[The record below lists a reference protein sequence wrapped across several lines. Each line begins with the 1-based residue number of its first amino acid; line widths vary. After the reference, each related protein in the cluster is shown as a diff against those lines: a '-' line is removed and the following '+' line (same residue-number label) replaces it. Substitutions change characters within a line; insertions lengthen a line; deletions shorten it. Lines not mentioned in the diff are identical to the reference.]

1 MIENPHLTLANR
13 NDGRGLTFSGSA
25 FLEWTILDGLK
36 FKSTGTVNY
45 TNSQTDI
52 FSKKGTRGYATA
64 YNSRN
69 LGNSENNTY
78 VWDNTLTWM
87 KTFGKH
93 NLVAM
98 VGHSIE
104 KYKSRML
111 SGGAEEFPDEEVL
124 INLGSG
130 ADSWADSDEAGNTL
144 VSAIARVNFRTVN
157 RVNCIQSEYL
167 FVPKSRKLKQVVNF
181 LLIFKS

>member
-1 MIENPHLTLANR
+1 MR
-13 NDGRGLTFSGSA
+13 D
-25 FLEWTILDGLK
+25 
-36 FKSTGTVNY
+36 
-45 TNSQTDI
+45 
-52 FSKKGTRGYATA
+52 
-64 YNSRN
+64 
-69 LGNSENNTY
+69 NTY

-111 SGGAEEFPDEEVL
+111 SGGAEEFPDEKVL

-144 VSAIARVNFRTVN
+144 VSAIARVNYKYNNRYLATFTFRTDG
-157 RVNCIQSEYL
+157 S
-167 FVPKSRKLKQVVNF
+167 SKLGAGQA
-181 LLIFKS
+181 LGDISLPERSLG